1 MTWFMLRTARFFFFA
16 CPEMLR
22 GFTVTSSHFV
32 HTVVLCVA
40 TVGLFGGQVQA
51 QEENGGELAQLVVSL
66 LHESDKD
73 LRAVAFEQVRS
84 EAKGEA
90 ATKAFAAELPKLV
103 PDVQVGLL
111 AALAARGDAA
121 ARPEVVALLEATKDE
136 AVTVAAIDAIG
147 ALGNAEN
154 VPQLAGRLRSEAK
167 PVAAAARSGLVRLPG
182 EDVPAAIVKE
192 LQETSPDAKV
202 ILIEIL
208 ADRRALGT
216 IPELLQ
222 LAQGADKSVRMA
234 AMAALGQIAAAEQ
247 VAEMLPG
254 VLKAEAG
261 PEREAAEKA
270 VMFVCQ
276 RTEDP
281 EERAAPIVAV
291 FTKFPESDQKVLLS
305 TLGRVGGSSARTIV
319 EQAIASKD
327 AATHAAGLKALCNW
341 PDVSVAPRL
350 IELIKTD
357 EHSEHRTAALR
368 ALIRVAPLADARSD
382 AERLAA
388 LQEAMAL
395 CERDDE
401 RKLVL
406 QRARAIRTPESLRF
420 VAPFM
425 DQPEFAEIACETVVE
440 LAHHRALRDS
450 AKAEFHA
457 ALDKVIATTKDPTL
471 IERSER
477 YKKNQTWARPKPQ

>member
-1 MTWFMLRTARFFFFA
+1 MNTSRIA
-16 CPEMLR
+16 CAAA
-22 GFTVTSSHFV
+22 
-32 HTVVLCVA
+32 LCLA
-40 TVGLFGGQVQA
+40 IIGLFGGQSGA

-73 LRAVAFEQVRS
+73 LRAVAFEQIRA

-90 ATKAFAAELPKLV
+90 ATKAFAAELPKLA
-103 PDVQVGLL
+103 PEVQVGLL

-121 ARPEVVALLEATKDE
+121 ARPEVVALLKSTQDE
-136 AVTVAAIDAIG
+136 AVTVAALDAIG

-154 VPQLAGRLRSEAK
+154 VPQLASRVRNEAK
-167 PVAAAARSGLVRLPG
+167 PIAAAARSSLVRLPG
-182 EDVPAAIVKE
+182 EDVPAAIIHEFKDA
-192 LQETSPDAKV
+192 TPDAQV
-202 ILIEIL
+202 ALIEIL
-208 ADRRALGT
+208 AERRALGT

-222 LAQGADKSVRMA
+222 LAQGADKGVRMA
-234 AMAALGQIAAAEQ
+234 AMAALGQIAGADHVAA
-247 VAEMLPG
+247 MLPG
-254 VLKAEAG
+254 VLKAEPG

-281 EERAAPIVAV
+281 EERAAPIVAA
-291 FTKFPESDQKVLLS
+291 FAGLPESDQTLLLS

-327 AATHAAGLKALCNW
+327 AATHSTGLKALCNW

-357 EHSEHRTAALR
+357 AHPEHRTAALR

-388 LQEAMAL
+388 LQEAMTL

-406 QRARAIRTPESLRF
+406 QRARAIRMPESLHF
-420 VAPFM
+420 VAPYM
-425 DQPEFAEIACETVVE
+425 DQPAFAEIACETVVE

-450 AKAEFHA
+450 ARPEFHA